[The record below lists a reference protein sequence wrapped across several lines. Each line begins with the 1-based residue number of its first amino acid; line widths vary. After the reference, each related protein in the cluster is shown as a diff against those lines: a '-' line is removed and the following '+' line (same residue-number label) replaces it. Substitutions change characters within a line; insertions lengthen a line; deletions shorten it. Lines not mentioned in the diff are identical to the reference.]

1 MESEHPG
8 RAGSILGLVR
18 EERRATLRTRTI
30 TVSLVSALNDYARSA
45 GRDAAADDERIL
57 LRRAWCERALQ
68 MLQDVRVA
76 NLRARE
82 VARRV
87 TAAIHDE
94 GGIVDLSELEAA
106 CRDADVSMTRGEE
119 TARRW
124 LDLAG

>member
-1 MESEHPG
+1 MESEHRG
-8 RAGSILGLVR
+8 RAGSILDLVR

-30 TVSLVSALNDYARSA
+30 TVSLVSALNDYARSV
-45 GRDAAADDERIL
+45 GRDAATDDERIL
-57 LRRAWCERALQ
+57 LRRAWCEHALQ

-94 GGIVDLSELEAA
+94 GAIVDLSELEAA
-106 CRDADVSMTRGEE
+106 RRDADVTMTRGEE